1 MKEAE
6 RFQEIGGDTDLK
18 IEFIS
23 FCRMLLLLL
32 KSGQVEE
39 VKAELE
45 KIITNRD
52 Q

>member
-6 RFQEIGGDTDLK
+6 RINAESEGEEMK
-18 IEFIS
+18 MEFSS

-39 VKAELE
+39 VKTELE
-45 KIITNRD
+45 KIIE
-52 Q
+52 QSEK

>member
-6 RFQEIGGDTDLK
+6 RFQEMGGDADLR

-45 KIITNRD
+45 KIVKNSD